1 MKKLLVL
8 ILALSIVVIMN
19 HESFAEKSTFF
30 DSVKFIQYLD
40 ENTALEEVPDAI
52 TILTDLIKK
61 AKDGGIDVIEDEHG
75 NWLEFIGAKGYI
87 PPYMM
92 EYNRAANHNS
102 IVTTLVD
109 DCYEITYETDEDTGI
124 IKLDDNNEPIVLR
137 RVAVNVGTQRR
148 NLNQSCELASSGAR
162 AILQAKILG
171 AISGT
176 SPIGMDGTWD
186 KRCKMG
192 SYVTGTEDENTNR
205 RLKWWICKSN
215 KKHH

>member
-1 MKKLLVL
+1 MMVFKKKEVEPEEPF
-8 ILALSIVVIMN
+8 IECAEVMDANNQVEEFMN
-19 HESFAEKSTFF
+19 QLTPDMVQAFSAAFQQNDFTANTITH
-30 DSVKFIQYLD
+30 
-40 ENTALEEVPDAI
+40 TALEESPDAI

-61 AKDGGIDVIEDEHG
+61 SKDGGIEVIEDDHG

-109 DCYEITYETDEDTGI
+109 DCYEITYETDPDTGI
-124 IKLDDNNEPIVLR
+124 IKNDDYGDPIVLR

-162 AILQAKILG
+162 ATLQAKVLG

-186 KRCKMG
+186 KALQDGFLR
-192 SYVTGTEDENTNR
+192 NR
-205 RLKWWICKSN
+205 SRR
-215 KKHH
+215 